1 MRVARLGLIACL
13 AALGACAATPDPT
26 YYLLPSPEVA
36 ASTPYSGGTI
46 AVRELALP
54 LYARA
59 QQVASLA
66 EDGSVLLSD
75 DHRWADEPARA
86 STRTFVSALKQSTG
100 AAIVAEPWPASVSP
114 AIRIDV
120 AVDRL
125 IGTLNGGALE
135 FTGQYRLVRT
145 GGGDGDQD
153 SFSYRIPLSG
163 TGYKA
168 LAEAHSNAI
177 AKLAQDVAKRIAGG
191 GAGA

>member
-1 MRVARLGLIACL
+1 MRVVRTGLIACL

-26 YYLLPSPEVA
+26 YYLLPSPEVSA
-36 ASTPYSGGTI
+36 GAPYSGGTI

-66 EDGSVLLSD
+66 EDGSVVLSD

-100 AAIVAEPWPASVSP
+100 APIVAEPWPASVSP

-125 IGTLNGGALE
+125 IGDIGGGEVE
-135 FTGQYRLVRT
+135 FTGQYRIVRS
-145 GGGDGDQD
+145 GDGDGDQD
-153 SFSYRIPLSG
+153 SFSYRIPASG
-163 TGYKA
+163 PGYKA
-168 LAEAHSNAI
+168 LAAAHSKAI
-177 AKLAQDVAKRIAGG
+177 TRLAQDIAKRIAG
-191 GAGA
+191 AGT

>member
-1 MRVARLGLIACL
+1 MRVLGISLITGL
-13 AALGACAATPDPT
+13 LALGACASTPDPT

-36 ASTPYSGGTI
+36 AGTPYNGGTI
-46 AVRELALP
+46 AVREIALP

-66 EDGSVLLSD
+66 ADGSVILSD

-100 AAIVAEPWPASVSP
+100 APIVAEPWPASVSP

-120 AVDRL
+120 TVDRL
-125 IGTLNGGALE
+125 IGDIDGGALE
-135 FTGQYRLVRT
+135 FTGQYRIVRT

-153 SFSYRIPLSG
+153 SFRHRIPIGGS
-163 TGYKA
+163 GYKA
-168 LAEAHSNAI
+168 LAAAHSNAI
-177 AKLAQDVAKRIAGG
+177 AKLAQDIAKRIA
-191 GAGA
+191 AGDAGS